1 MEPVTC
7 GYGCACSLQCGDYYA
22 LHGLDKPG
30 ADQNTIKNAEAVVRV
45 CPTKD
50 IVCGD
55 RPANW
60 CETCPNQNRIKK

>member
-1 MEPVTC
+1 MGPTC
-7 GYGCACSLQCGDYYA
+7 GNGCACSLQCGDYYA
-22 LHGLDKPG
+22 HHKQAKPES
-30 ADQNTIKNAEAVVRV
+30 DQNTIKREEGVVMV

-60 CETCPNQNRIKK
+60 CETRPNQNRIKK